1 MQQKREQI
9 YKRIRREEREKLF
22 EKIRLELLS
31 DSQEK
36 GRSTIDASQDGQDEI
51 LESIKHYHKDSQP
64 LNFEAINLY
73 ICEYKGEFRED
84 FKEELLLLALHKF
97 NNNLRALACAA
108 NLLSKCEACETINR
122 IDMQTV
128 LHELLTSNTHPNSGA
143 ITNAQVL
150 TFLLFQLLR
159 LSTNKECFG

>member
-122 IDMQTV
+122 MDLQTV

-143 ITNAQVL
+143 VTNAQVL